1 MKEDDKKSEKSQS
14 EVEFN
19 MAIEIDDMVFQ
30 KVMHWVNKSSF
41 EVSGLGKVIIDK
53 ERNVFRIIDAVLIE
67 QENSSSDTEMKA
79 EAITKAMFQMKDT
92 PGSLNWW
99 WHSHCDMS
107 VFWSGTDT
115 DTIKELGTN
124 GWFVSSVF
132 NKRQEIKSAY
142 VQNTPIRLF
151 ADDIPTTITRH
162 IAQETIDE
170 WDAQYENNVENVKS
184 VVGNYY
190 RSWPNWNDED
200 DKDAKDAE
208 EDFLT
213 PEAMAAECDTDED
226 SLPSKVTGPEGD
238 KYWEE
243 YTKAEQEEFL
253 KVEYSAEEEAGEDWS
268 DEYTDRIA
276 VLFRQH
282 DEGEIDD
289 EKLEL
294 LITELEKEYEFTN
307 YDEEADAMD
316 MSSISSADDHMS

>member
-190 RSWPNWNDED
+190 RSWPNWNED